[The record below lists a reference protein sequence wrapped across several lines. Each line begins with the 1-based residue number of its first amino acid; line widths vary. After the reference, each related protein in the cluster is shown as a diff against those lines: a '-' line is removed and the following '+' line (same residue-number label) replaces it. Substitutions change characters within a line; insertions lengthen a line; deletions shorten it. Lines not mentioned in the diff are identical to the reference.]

1 MIAVEVHQQAAS
13 SSDLVFGMDF
23 SATVTRHD
31 PQVSDRQR
39 LLDSL
44 RISEVIHNPGVDAPL
59 EFIELQNTGVESLNL
74 QGVRLDSGIQFTFPD
89 VVLPPGQRVVV
100 AEDLAALLAKYGSG
114 IHAVG
119 QYDGNLN
126 DRGEEIMLQ
135 LPDPYDAAILRF
147 TYDATWFPATT
158 QGGRSLEIQDPN
170 LSFTAWSD
178 KSSWT
183 AGSVLGG
190 TPGYQTGSVP
200 APDGVVINEVLT
212 HTDPPLTDAIELHN
226 RLGSSVNL
234 SG

>member
-1 MIAVEVHQQAAS
+1 MPTIEGPFAIPREYLLRGENVIAVEVHQQSAS

-31 PQVSDRQR
+31 PQVDDRQR

-44 RISEVIHNPGVDAPL
+44 RITELMHNPGVDRPL
-59 EFIELQNTGVESLNL
+59 EFIELQNTGAESLNL
-74 QGVRLDSGIQFTFPD
+74 QGVRLDGGIQFTFPD

-126 DRGEEIMLQ
+126 DRGEEIILQ

-158 QGGRSLEIQDPN
+158 QGGRSLEIQDPD
-170 LSFTAWSD
+170 LPFTAWSD
-178 KSSWT
+178 KTQLDGRFGARGNSRIPDRHA
-183 AGSVLGG
+183 AGLRRRGD
-190 TPGYQTGSVP
+190 Q
-200 APDGVVINEVLT
+200 
-212 HTDPPLTDAIELHN
+212 
-226 RLGSSVNL
+226 
-234 SG
+234 